1 MEEVRTITLEDNEE
15 YVIVDEINYKDE
27 KYIYLVNEQK
37 IEKVCIRKINIING
51 KECLIGLDNENE
63 FKLALNEYIKKHR
76 NN

>member
-1 MEEVRTITLEDNEE
+1 MEEVRTIILEDNES
-15 YVIVDEINYKDE
+15 YVIIDEISYKDI

-37 IEKVCIRKINIING
+37 IEKICIRKINIING
-51 KECLIGLDNENE
+51 KECLIGLDNEDE